1 MQAEGDGGQD
11 EGGDRMGQR
20 GWDNSP
26 SHSKE
31 SSTSAAEQNDYR
43 GSRFPN
49 WVTRRIDTTWRYV
62 SFPFG
67 IFSNCNVT
75 PNNNPKVKLS
85 RHNHELWLHGCCCCL
100 VAKSGLTQPA
110 RLLCPWGFPGKNT
123 AVGCHF
129 LLQGIFLT
137 QGSNSSLLHWQVDSL
152 PLGHPKRFYLLANI
166 SKRQS
171 KRIQKQMF

>member
-1 MQAEGDGGQD
+1 
-11 EGGDRMGQR
+11 MGQR

-49 WVTRRIDTTWRYV
+49 WVTWRIDTTWRYV

-67 IFSNCNVT
+67 IFSSCNVT

-85 RHNHELWLHGCCCCL
+85 RHNHELWIHGCCCCL

-129 LLQGIFLT
+129 LLQGVFLA
-137 QGSNSSLLHWQVDSL
+137 DSL
-152 PLGHPKRFYLLANI
+152 PLGKPSLNDSSAIKQSPSSSSRDTQNYNLTHTYELFSRNQDTPPKW
-166 SKRQS
+166 K
-171 KRIQKQMF
+171 MVTTC